1 MTTKFKP
8 LLILVSGIFF
18 MQSCGDDDKS
28 PAADVLVTSNRQTGA
43 FYKIDQK
50 TGDTTKIFTPTV
62 TGSTLTDV
70 RAFVYHKGED
80 MFFASANSEAYSAG
94 SGSKINSTAGISLRL
109 GFLYKMNPK
118 TKVASVINNND
129 GNGGEY
135 DVWDAINNWAVAED
149 DSLVAIG
156 DFNDD
161 GNGIVKFGTDGGRS
175 LKTKEVDI
183 CCGNGLLY
191 DAKTDILT
199 VSSSWDTDDGEIDIV
214 AIVDGEITTTTTIT
228 TFTGFPETESITNYW
243 LTMKAMAI
251 NSKGTI
257 FGILYNRDEG
267 RTYLVTVDMEGEEIK
282 LLKKLGDDSD
292 HQFNTLAFIPA
303 KYAK

>member
-1 MTTKFKP
+1 MTTKFK
-8 LLILVSGIFF
+8 LILILIAGILI
-18 MQSCGDDDKS
+18 MQSCGDDDKA

-43 FYKIDQK
+43 FFKIDQT
-50 TGDTTKIFTPTV
+50 TGDTTRIFTPTIN
-62 TGSTLTDV
+62 GGTLTDV
-70 RAFVYHKGED
+70 RAFVYHKEKD
-80 MFFASANSEAYSAG
+80 MFFASANSYLSENT
-94 SGSKINSTAGISLRL
+94 KVHSTAGVSNRL

-118 TKVASVINNND
+118 TKVASVINPND

-135 DVWDAINNWAVAED
+135 AVWDAINNWAVAED

-156 DFNDD
+156 DFNGD

-175 LKTKEVDI
+175 LKTTEVDI

-214 AIVDGEITTTTTIT
+214 TIEGGEITNTTTIT
-228 TFTGFPETESITNYW
+228 TFTGFTEVMSDSW
-243 LTMKAMAI
+243 LTMKAMAR
-251 NSKGTI
+251 NKKGI
-257 FGILYNRDEG
+257 VFGILYAYDFEK
-267 RTYLVTVDMEGEEIK
+267 TYLVTVDMEAEEIT
-282 LLKKLGDDSD
+282 LLAKLGDDYE

>member
-28 PAADVLVTSNRQTGA
+28 PAADVLVTSSRQTGA

-80 MFFASANSEAYSAG
+80 MFFASANSYLSENT
-94 SGSKINSTAGISLRL
+94 KVHSTAGVSNRL

-118 TKVASVINNND
+118 TKVASVINAND

-135 DVWDAINNWAVAED
+135 AVWDAINNWAVAED

-156 DFNDD
+156 DFNGD

-191 DAKTDILT
+191 DAKTDVLT

-214 AIVDGEITTTTTIT
+214 TIEGGEITATTTIT
-228 TFTGFPETESITNYW
+228 TFTGFPETVTDSW
-243 LTMKAMAI
+243 LTMKALAV
-251 NSKGTI
+251 NKKGVV
-257 FGILYNRDEG
+257 FGLLYHYDEA
-267 RTYLVTVDMEGEEIK
+267 RTYLVTVDMVGEEITFMA
-282 LLKKLGDDSD
+282 KLGNDYD

>member
-1 MTTKFKP
+1 MRTKFKP

-50 TGDTTKIFTPTV
+50 TGDTTEIFTPTI

-80 MFFASANSEAYSAG
+80 MFFASATSEIYE
-94 SGSKINSTAGISLRL
+94 SGAESGRL
-109 GFLYKMNPK
+109 FKLNPK
-118 TKVASVINNND
+118 TKVATLINDND

-191 DAKTDILT
+191 DAKTDVLT

-214 AIVDGEITTTTTIT
+214 TIEGGVITATTTIT
-228 TFTGFPETESITNYW
+228 TFTGFPETVTDSW
-243 LTMKAMAI
+243 LTMKALAV
-251 NSKGTI
+251 NKKGVV
-257 FGILYNRDEG
+257 FGLLYHYDQG
-267 RTYLVTVDMEGEEIK
+267 RTYLVTVDMVGEEITFLAK
-282 LLKKLGDDSD
+282 LSDDSD
-292 HQFNTLAFIPA
+292 SQFNTLAFIPA

>member
-1 MTTKFKP
+1 MTFKFKP
-8 LLILVSGIFF
+8 LVILVSGILV
-18 MQSCGDDDKS
+18 MQSCGDDES
-28 PAADVLVTSNRQTGA
+28 PAADVLVTANRQTGA
-43 FYKIDQK
+43 FYKINQK

-70 RAFVYHKGED
+70 RAFVYHKGKD
-80 MFFASANSEAYSAG
+80 MFFASANSYLSENTKAHSEAGVTS
-94 SGSKINSTAGISLRL
+94 RL

-118 TKVASVINNND
+118 SKVATVINPND

-135 DVWDAINNWAVAED
+135 AVWDAINNWAVAED

-156 DFNDD
+156 DFNGD

-191 DAKTDILT
+191 DAATDVLT

-214 AIVDGEITTTTTIT
+214 TIENGEITNTTTIT
-228 TFTGFPETESITNYW
+228 TFTGFTEVMGDSW
-243 LTMKAMAI
+243 LTMKAMAK
-251 NSKGTI
+251 NKKGI
-257 FGILYNRDEG
+257 VFGILYAYDFEK
-267 RTYLVTVDMEGEEIK
+267 TYLVTVDMEGEEIT
-282 LLKKLGDDSD
+282 LLAKLGDDYD